1 MNDNILPLF
10 TNYLHDYCFSQSLIG
25 KIGIIG
31 DYADIQQ
38 AQEIIKL
45 EAKNTH
51 QQRIKKTLKIPLPI
65 QILDKRNTFM
75 EVFFNMNFLFR
86 PYG

>member
-45 EAKNTH
+45 EAKKYTPTEN
-51 QQRIKKTLKIPLPI
+51 QKNIKNSTSHSNIGQKKHL
-65 QILDKRNTFM
+65 
-75 EVFFNMNFLFR
+75 
-86 PYG
+86 YGSIF